1 MSDDTRPGR
10 LPGMPH
16 AGDLELRPLP
26 AVLLDLH
33 DARATGR
40 FLVRRDRV
48 VKTVELVDGSLLTA
62 TGRDETLGHFLV
74 ASGVISTAQHQA
86 AVALCAPSTGRT
98 IGDALV
104 AMELLTP
111 DKLIEQLAAQTRY
124 RLLSPLRWPVG
135 AWRFEI
141 RHIEPSGLL
150 LSIPE
155 TVLTGLRDTASEGT
169 APNQLL
175 ADVYLELTD
184 RGQRLVPLFR
194 TLYGA
199 RLPDRLPEGITA
211 RGLVEQGIPASVVD
225 ALVLTDAVVPAI
237 PRVGPALSLR
247 SGDTGERTSERSPLF
262 DEWFGGM
269 STVAPLPTG
278 RDPLDLGDDAV
289 DDLLLDDDATRAA
302 RAALTAEAFRIR
314 DLDHYAVLLVDP
326 KASDLAIAAALAER
340 TSQFSRDFHARFALG
355 SDAGLLDDL
364 HLAYQAAR
372 DVLLTDERRVAYDKE
387 LAGGDLTDGGV
398 EAERLRAAGLDLLR
412 RGDASA
418 AAEKLEAAVALRP
431 RDGEALAGLG
441 WAVWHREERS
451 PEGADLARTYLGR
464 ALRAAP
470 NLGAAHQHLGL
481 IELAMGVDEHAALD
495 HLERAARALPGDAT
509 VLDAIAVVYLRRG
522 QPRSLER
529 ALRRLLR
536 GGGGTAHEQAAIWQR
551 LGTLYSDH
559 LDEPAAARTAFAQG
573 ARLGGTARPVR
584 RIPTP
589 PPTRG
594 TDSEFVLAS
603 LRVATGD
610 DSEADRALYDERR
623 PRALPRARTTMSR
636 ELWALLRHPDDEA
649 DIGALAELLAPAVHA
664 LHPVSLEDLAA
675 DPAARLANDGLP
687 VAFRSLRD
695 YAAELLGLD
704 AAPVYAHPDF
714 GGDVHVGATDEL
726 VLLAGDDALTAPD
739 RPELGFRIARA
750 TTYLWPGRAA
760 GASRPAR
767 VLRALI
773 MSLFREVST
782 PEDAGEEAVRA
793 ALAALDQHS
802 RDQARG
808 LVSRLLARSPD
819 HNLSRWA
826 QALGRTA
833 DRFGLLVCG
842 DIPVAVRLAEGDGGD
857 LLAFAGSPEF
867 LKLRAALGLGAV

>member
-1 MSDDTRPGR
+1 MSNDETHPE
-10 LPGMPH
+10 PAQFPH

-33 DARATGR
+33 EARATGR

-86 AVALCAPSTGRT
+86 AVAQCGPSTGRT
-98 IGDALV
+98 VGDALV
-104 AMELLTP
+104 AMGLLTP
-111 DKLIEQLAAQTRY
+111 DKLIEQLKAQTRY

-135 AWRFEI
+135 AWRFEARQI
-141 RHIEPSGLL
+141 DPSGLL
-150 LSIPE
+150 LAIPD
-155 TVLTGLRDTASEGT
+155 TVLTGLRDTASEGA

-175 ADVYLELTD
+175 ADVFLELTA

-194 TLYGA
+194 SLYGA
-199 RLPDRLPEGITA
+199 RLPDKLPEGITA
-211 RGLVEQGIPASVVD
+211 RGLIEQGIAAAVVD
-225 ALVLTDAVVPAI
+225 ALVLTDSVVPAI

-247 SGDTGERTSERSPLF
+247 SAEQTGERSPLF
-262 DEWFGGM
+262 DELFGGL

-278 RDPLDLGDDAV
+278 HDPLELGEDAV
-289 DDLLLDDDATRAA
+289 DDELLDDETTRAA

-314 DLDHYAVLLVDP
+314 DLDHYAVLMVDTH
-326 KASDLAIAAALAER
+326 AGDLAIAAALAER
-340 TSQFSRDFHARFALG
+340 QSQFSRDYYARFALG
-355 SDAGLLDDL
+355 ADASLLDDI
-364 HLAYQAAR
+364 HASYQAAR
-372 DVLLTDERRVAYDKE
+372 ETLLSDERRVAYDKE

-412 RGDASA
+412 RGEADA
-418 AAEKLEAAVALRP
+418 AAEKLEAAIALRP
-431 RDGEALAGLG
+431 RDAEALAGLG

-451 PEGADLARTYLGR
+451 PEAADLARTYLAR

-470 NLGAAHQHLGL
+470 NLGVAHQHLGL

-495 HLERAARALPGDAT
+495 HLERAARAIPGEAV
-509 VLDAIAVVYLRRG
+509 VLDAVAAIYLRRG
-522 QPRSLER
+522 QPRGLER
-529 ALRRLLR
+529 AWRRLLR
-536 GGGGTAHEQAAIWQR
+536 AGAGTANEQAAIWQR
-551 LGTLYSDH
+551 LGMLYSDH
-559 LDEPAAARTAFAQG
+559 LDDPAAARTAFGQA
-573 ARLGGTARPVR
+573 ARLGGTARPVK

-589 PPTRG
+589 LPTG
-594 TDSEFVLAS
+594 GSDADFVAAS

-610 DSEADRALYDERR
+610 DSEADRQLYEERR
-623 PRALPRARTTMSR
+623 PRALLRARTTMSR
-636 ELWALLRHPDDEA
+636 ELWALLRHPDDES

-664 LHPVSLEDLAA
+664 LHPVTLADLAA
-675 DPAARLANDGLP
+675 DPAARLADDAIP
-687 VAFRSLRD
+687 AAFRSLRN
-695 YAAELLGLD
+695 YCAELLGLP

-726 VLLAGDDALTAPD
+726 MLLAGDDALTAPD

-773 MSLFREVST
+773 MSLFREASSA
-782 PEDAGEEAVRA
+782 EDSGEEPVRA
-793 ALAALDQHS
+793 ALAALDQHV

-842 DIPVAVRLAEGDGGD
+842 DVPVALRLAQGRDGD

-867 LKLRAALGLGAV
+867 LKLRAALGLATV